1 MSDMLATG
9 LSALRAYQTA
19 LNTTSHNISNAN
31 TEGYSRQ
38 RVSLASVQGT
48 GSGVGYIGAG
58 VQISQVA
65 RISDASTVNLLQGYG
80 SSQARADTYA
90 SYASRLD
97 SLMSDQALNLATP
110 LSQFFSAAN
119 DLANNPTSS
128 AVRQAFLASGDTL
141 AARFNQIQGQ
151 LDSLND
157 EVNNGLST
165 TVGEINQYTDQL
177 AKLNNQITVAQAQ
190 YGGQAPNDLLDQR
203 DQLVKEISSRIGV
216 RTEAQADGSINI
228 FTTTGQALVLGSDA
242 TSLGLSDDAYH
253 SGDLDITY
261 AGQNISAQ
269 ISGGRLGGL
278 LDTRRELIQPAQ
290 NELGRLATA
299 LAVSVNQQ
307 NAAGVDLDGNAGGDL
322 FTVPGVAALAHSSNT
337 GTATLSASVSSV
349 AALGTSNYVLSYDGS
364 AWSATDARSGASVS
378 ISGSG
383 TVADP
388 LLLGGVSI
396 SVGGSA
402 QAGDRFLLQPTA
414 HAAGE
419 IGMATSN
426 GRSIAAAAAGSAA
439 NSSSNSNAQALA
451 ALAGQSLLNGGKDSL
466 SAGHSAM
473 VARIGSQSQQAGI
486 QLDAHSALQA
496 QAQAAWESK
505 SGVNLDEEAADL
517 IRYQQA
523 YQAAARVVQMASDV
537 FQTLLSATKG

>member
-1 MSDMLATG
+1 MSDMLGTG
-9 LSALRAYQTA
+9 LSALLAYQTA

-38 RVSLASVQGT
+38 RVSLSSVQGT
-48 GSGVGYIGAG
+48 GTGAGYVGAG
-58 VQISQVA
+58 VQIAQIA
-65 RISDASTVNLLQGYG
+65 RISDASTVNLLQGYT
-80 SSQARADTYA
+80 SSQSRADTYA

-97 SLMSDQALNLATP
+97 SLMSDSSLNLATP
-110 LSQFFSAAN
+110 LSGFFSAAN
-119 DLANNPTSS
+119 ALANNPTSS
-128 AVRQAFLASGDTL
+128 SVRQAFLAAGDTL
-141 AARFNQIQGQ
+141 ASRFNEIQGQ

-165 TVGEINQYTDQL
+165 TVGELNQYTDQL

-190 YGGQAPNDLLDQR
+190 FGGQAPNDLLDQR

-216 RTEAQADGSINI
+216 RTEAQADGSVNV
-228 FTTTGQALVLGSDA
+228 FTTTGQALVLAGDA
-242 TSLGLSDDAYH
+242 TALGLADDAYH
-253 SGDLDITY
+253 SGNLDITY
-261 AGQNISAQ
+261 GGQSITSQ
-269 ISGGRLGGL
+269 ISGGAIGGL

-290 NELGRLATA
+290 NEIGRLATA

-307 NAAGVDLDGNAGGDL
+307 NAAGVDLDGNAGGNL
-322 FTVPGVAALAHSSNT
+322 FTVPAVGVLTNTNNT
-337 GTATLSASVSSV
+337 GSATLSASVSSV
-349 AALGTSNYVLSYDGS
+349 SALGTSNYVLSYDGS
-364 AWSATDARSGASVS
+364 AWSASDARSGASVS
-378 ISGSG
+378 LSGSG
-383 TVADP
+383 TLADP
-388 LLLGGVSI
+388 LVLGGVSI
-396 SVGGSA
+396 TVGGSA
-402 QAGDRFLLQPTA
+402 QAGDRFLVQPTT

-426 GRSIAAAAAGSAA
+426 ARSIAAAAAGSAA

-451 ALAGQSLLNGGKDSL
+451 ALGAQTLLNGGKDSL
-466 SAGHSAM
+466 SAAQSAM

-486 QLDAHSALQA
+486 QLDAQTALQS
-496 QAQAAWESK
+496 QAQSAWESK

-523 YQAAARVVQMASDV
+523 YQAAARVVQIASDV